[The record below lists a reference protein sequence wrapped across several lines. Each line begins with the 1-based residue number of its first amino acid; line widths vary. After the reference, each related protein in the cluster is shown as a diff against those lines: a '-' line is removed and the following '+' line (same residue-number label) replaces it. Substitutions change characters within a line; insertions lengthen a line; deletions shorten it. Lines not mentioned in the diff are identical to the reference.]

1 MIHLKNA
8 QKSLPQR
15 NVGVTSMIQGTRI
28 GSLVLLFVL
37 LLQPVKSFGV
47 TARSTITK
55 SGIIINTVDQK
66 VELAVTNNSAFRISI
81 SKTGTPDVIASTFI
95 DKSEF
100 VSTKFTLVS
109 KPPMYGIKTTYGKL
123 IINTDT
129 REWSLFDAKEKTLI
143 TKGTYHSMDSL
154 QSFTHSIS
162 DKGRIYGTGNYSTKN
177 LIKTKSEAKQ
187 GNGTS
192 DLPYLWNT
200 AGFSVLG
207 ITKDDNKPA
216 NWTAVGSSVNWT
228 FKGTSADLY
237 VWPAKTLYDAAS
249 GYVKL
254 TGKPKLPPKWA
265 FGYLQSQWGWADRA
279 YIENV
284 LSNFRTRKLPV
295 DAFIIDFEWYTP
307 MPDYAVKKE
316 GLPDYSDFSFNPKLF
331 PEPAKQLAEY
341 KSQGVKFIGIRKPRL
356 GNSSR
361 LDLARNNG
369 WLIEPKTNNRDLNY
383 SNDSLRSWY
392 GAQNKPLLDAGVDA
406 WWNDEGESYYSCYY
420 WWNKA
425 EVDLRASARPN
436 DRHFSINRSFSPG
449 VQRMGF
455 CTWNGDI
462 RSTWKAL
469 LETPADLLNFSLSG
483 MYYSTCD
490 IGGFGDKGPEKEVLV
505 RWFQAGV
512 FLPVMRAHSNIFT
525 PPHFPWL
532 WGDDSEAAI
541 RKALNLRYQLIPY
554 IYSLGH
560 EAYTTGAP
568 IIRPLVMEFPN
579 DTTVANMTDEWL
591 MGKGL
596 LAAPLL
602 NAGGTR
608 SVYLPDDLWFDFQTG
623 QALKG
628 PCKLTVTKALDEIPV
643 YVRAGTILPLGPVIQ
658 YTGQDTIAPLE
669 IRIYPGRDG
678 SFTMS
683 EDDGKSYDYTKSKV
697 RRTNYIWSDVTK
709 TLSWKVE
716 GTYSDKRVFK
726 TIRVVLGNEIKMAV
740 LDKKGRLTF

>member
-8 QKSLPQR
+8 QKSLPR
-15 NVGVTSMIQGTRI
+15 IFFRVTSMIQSTRI
-28 GSLVLLFVL
+28 VSLVLFIML
-37 LLQPVKSFGV
+37 LLQPSKSFGE
-47 TARSTITK
+47 TAHSSMTK
-55 SGIIINTVDQK
+55 NGLILQTADQK
-66 VELAVTNNSAFRISI
+66 VELAVANNSAFRISI
-81 SKTGTPDVIASTFI
+81 SKKGATNVIASTFI
-95 DKSEF
+95 DDSNL
-100 VSTKFTLVS
+100 VSAKFKVVS
-109 KPPMYGIKTTYGKL
+109 KPPLFGLKTSYGQL
-123 IINTDT
+123 MINTET
-129 REWSLFDAKEKTLI
+129 KEWSLFDAKGTTLL
-143 TKGTYHSMDSL
+143 TKGSYTSTDSL
-154 QSFTHSIS
+154 QGFTHSIS
-162 DKGRIYGTGNYSTKN
+162 EIGHIYGSGNYSTKN

-216 NWTAVGSSVNWT
+216 NWTAEGSAVNWT
-228 FKGTSADLY
+228 FKGTSADFY

-265 FGYLQSQWGWADRA
+265 FGYLQSQWGWADKA
-279 YIENV
+279 YIEDA

-295 DAFIIDFEWYTP
+295 DAFIFDFEWYTT

-316 GLPDYSDFSFNPKLF
+316 GLPDFSDFAFNPKLF
-331 PEPAKQLAEY
+331 PEPAKQIADY
-341 KSQGVKFIGIRKPRL
+341 KSQGLKFIGIRKPRL
-356 GNSSR
+356 GNTGN
-361 LDLARNNG
+361 LDFVRQNG
-369 WLIEPKTNNRDLNY
+369 WLIQPNTDNRDLDY
-383 SNDSLRSWY
+383 SKDSLRSWY
-392 GAQNKPLLDAGVDA
+392 GAQNRPLLDAGVDA

-425 EVDLRASARPN
+425 QVDLRASARPN
-436 DRHFSINRSFSPG
+436 DRHFTINRSFSPG
-449 VQRMGF
+449 VQRLGF
-455 CTWNGDI
+455 ATWNGDI
-462 RSTWKAL
+462 RSTWNAL
-469 LETPADLLNFSLSG
+469 QETPADLLNFSLSG
-483 MYYSTCD
+483 MFYGSCD

-505 RWFQAGV
+505 RWFEAGV

-525 PPHFPWL
+525 PAHFPWL
-532 WGDDSEAAI
+532 WGEDSEVAI

-591 MGKGL
+591 VGKGL

-602 NAGGTR
+602 NAGGIR
-608 SVYLPDDLWFDFQTG
+608 SLYLPDDLWYDFHTG

-643 YVRAGTILPLGPVIQ
+643 YVRAGTILPFGPVVQ

-669 IRIYPGRDG
+669 IRIYPGHDG
-678 SFTMS
+678 SFTMT
-683 EDDGKSYDYTKSKV
+683 EDDGKSYDYSKCEV
-697 RRTNYIWSDVTK
+697 RKTTYTWSDLTK

-716 GTYSDKRVFK
+716 GTYIDKNVFK
-726 TIRVVLGNEIKMAV
+726 TIKVVLGNNVKTIGLEN
-740 LDKKGRLTF
+740 KGKVTF